1 VLLPMV
7 RHMLQVSPHL
17 KEDQHRQ
24 QLAEVLLDQADLQM
38 FD

>member
-1 VLLPMV
+1 VLLPMA

-17 KEDQHRQ
+17 KEDQHKQ
-24 QLAEVLLDQADLQM
+24 HLADLLLDQADLEM